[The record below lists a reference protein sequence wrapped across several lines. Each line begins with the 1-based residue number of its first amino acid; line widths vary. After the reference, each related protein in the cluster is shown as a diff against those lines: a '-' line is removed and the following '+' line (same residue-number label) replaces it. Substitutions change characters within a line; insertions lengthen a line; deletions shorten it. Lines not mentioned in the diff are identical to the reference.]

1 MSICILCI
9 IAVLL
14 YAIINLIEKWYLK
27 KTG

>member
-14 YAIINLIEKWYLK
+14 YAIIGLIEKWYLEK
-27 KTG
+27 DG